1 MAQPI
6 WACKPQLSI
15 EMYMKEHTLII
26 LYKNHLIYTIITILF
41 LCKYICCSEFNI
53 FSCLSCINKNQF
65 IDISHTNTIRFLN
78 YTKINIFQPNFP

>member
-6 WACKPQLSI
+6 WACKPELSI

-26 LYKNHLIYTIITILF
+26 LYKNHLIYTIMTIFF
-41 LCKYICCSEFNI
+41 LCKYICC
-53 FSCLSCINKNQF
+53 LSCVHKNQF

-78 YTKINIFQPNFP
+78 YTKINIFQPSFP